1 MHSRGA
7 SMSVILLRVNPGS
20 KHQKTRCAFVCL
32 CPACCSTGG
41 DIIFA
46 PPQVSEMA
54 YLKLHSL
61 LQTVLCLSW
70 EEVCFLLGQ
79 LGSHLWPGGVMNDT
93 EAEHSDTFPHLV
105 PIVRTLLDQ
114 HADPITLHKLLPN
127 LPVTN
132 GSTTF
137 AQDLKAF
144 CHTVEWQ
151 GFYHQEVCVWR
162 LKRAFCCL

>member
-1 MHSRGA
+1 M
-7 SMSVILLRVNPGS
+7 
-20 KHQKTRCAFVCL
+20 T
-32 CPACCSTGG
+32 
-41 DIIFA
+41 FA

-79 LGSHLWPGGVMNDT
+79 LGAHLWPGGVMNDM
-93 EAEHSDTFPHLV
+93 ESEHSETFPQLV

-114 HADPITLHKLLPN
+114 HADPVTLNKLLPN
-127 LPVTN
+127 LPITN

-151 GFYHQEVCVWR
+151 GFYQQQVSVWGV
-162 LKRAFCCL
+162 K

>member
-1 MHSRGA
+1 M
-7 SMSVILLRVNPGS
+7 NPV
-20 KHQKTRCAFVCL
+20 R
-32 CPACCSTGG
+32 STES
-41 DIIFA
+41 DLPLA
-46 PPQVSEMA
+46 PPQVFEMA

-79 LGSHLWPGGVMNDT
+79 LGAHLWPGGVINNTDRARP
-93 EAEHSDTFPHLV
+93 EVCPHLV

-114 HADPITLHKLLPN
+114 HADPMILQKLLPN
-127 LPVTN
+127 LPITN

-137 AQDLKAF
+137 AEDLKAF

-151 GFYHQEVCVWR
+151 AFYNQQVCVV
-162 LKRAFCCL
+162 ADIVCLIKVSVYLMFSGLREPLF

>member
-1 MHSRGA
+1 MT
-7 SMSVILLRVNPGS
+7 VILLRINLGS
-20 KHQKTRCAFVCL
+20 KQPKTRCSVL
-32 CPACCSTGG
+32 CPASSTPS
-41 DIIFA
+41 DAIFA

-79 LGSHLWPGGVMNDT
+79 LGAHLWPGGVMDD
-93 EAEHSDTFPHLV
+93 AEGEPSDAFPHLV

-144 CHTVEWQ
+144 CLTAEWQ
-151 GFYHQEVCVWR
+151 GFYHQEVRVCR
-162 LKRAFCCL
+162 LKRAFSCLQ

>member
-1 MHSRGA
+1 MI
-7 SMSVILLRVNPGS
+7 VILLCINPGS
-20 KHQKTRCAFVCL
+20 KQQKCSVL
-32 CPACCSTGG
+32 CPACCSTAS
-41 DIIFA
+41 DAIFT
-46 PPQVSEMA
+46 PHQVSEMA

-79 LGSHLWPGGVMNDT
+79 LGAHLWPGGVMNDV
-93 EAEHSDTFPHLV
+93 EGEPSDTFPQLV

-127 LPVTN
+127 LPITN

-151 GFYHQEVCVWR
+151 SFYCQEVCVWR
-162 LKRAFCCL
+162 GKRAFCCL